1 MHSKSEIL
9 ARMADYRIDDGGIG
23 SWLTDK
29 TCEVVFD
36 RLGRIDEEPLSA
48 VQLNQLLVLA
58 HEAPVSDGFF
68 SYYWREVPRSHPYDV
83 RTLTAFHT
91 DWVGSEAIRSL
102 NHLAW
107 GIHRLYV
114 DGLLYFGNIRS
125 AFRRLREQ
133 SVQELREFFQGK
145 RMDTD
150 AITRRGPPLP
160 LRSIDKHARYLISEM
175 ACKSYGAEA
184 QVKSHLRSALLGA
197 YESYSK
203 GDSSGVTVEAMLK
216 NHLPAEFESKRIELL
231 FSASEILAE
240 SVASQS
246 ELERLYLG
254 VAGKFSAARTDALK
268 NTELYLS
275 MLTDLDVYVAT
286 SMREPPDFVSMAETC
301 ERTFQD
307 QKLSALNLRYF
318 DPTLSA
324 ASGHEDKGL
333 IECLMVKCAKALV
346 YCAGQR
352 ESYGKDAEAAMALS
366 LGRPVIF
373 YCDPKKAP
381 FYREVHPL
389 TRLIEFQTGVAVGAM
404 IADQPE
410 QVVELLA
417 RIFENRMMYRLDRSS
432 SGSLRLIEA
441 LTGSV
446 VRVQTSDKL
455 LTETFWN
462 HYHLDRSGRPKVAA
476 PVVSIDRAR
485 ESKMT
490 RTSPHVPDQAQL
502 PLTETGTTTRLAARS
517 SVSGGAPRAHGDE
530 SQPTLARETGEISRA
545 GESFPLSP
553 AEAYDAVAKQKS
565 TQATGGKRCKVFS
578 EWLGAESI
586 GLREGIR
593 LLRFV
598 EATLTATEAK
608 SNFVFTKSDLSRWYQ
623 QMSNGE
629 VVGS

>member
-1 MHSKSEIL
+1 MYSKSEIL
-9 ARMADYRIDDGGIG
+9 ARMADYRADDGGIG
-23 SWLTDK
+23 AWLTDK

-36 RLGRIDEEPLSA
+36 RLGRINAEPLPA

-68 SYYWREVPRSHPYDV
+68 SYYWLEAPASHPYDV
-83 RTLTAFHT
+83 RTLVTFRQE
-91 DWVGSEAIRSL
+91 WICSGAIVSL
-102 NHLAW
+102 DHLAW

-125 AFRRLREQ
+125 AFRGLREQ
-133 SVQELREFFQGK
+133 SIQQLRDLFRGK
-145 RMDTD
+145 RVDTD

-160 LRSIDKHARYLISEM
+160 LRKIDKHARYLISEM
-175 ACKSYGAEA
+175 ACKSYGADA
-184 QVKSHLRSALLGA
+184 QVRSHLRSALLGA
-197 YESYSK
+197 YESCTQ
-203 GDSSGVTVEAMLK
+203 SGAFPVTVETLLK
-216 NHLPAEFESKRIELL
+216 NYLPTELDGKRGELL

-240 SVASQS
+240 SVTSRS
-246 ELERLYLG
+246 ELERLYLT

-286 SMREPPDFVSMAETC
+286 SMREPADFVSMAETC
-301 ERTFQD
+301 EQIFQD
-307 QKLSALNLRYF
+307 TKLAAMNLRYF

-346 YCAGQR
+346 YCAGQK

-366 LGRPVIF
+366 LGKPVIF

-404 IADQPE
+404 IADRLDL
-410 QVVELLA
+410 VAELLA
-417 RIFENRMMYRLDRSS
+417 RIFENRMVYRLERSA

-446 VRVQTSDKL
+446 VRIQTSDKL

-462 HYHLDRSGRPKVAA
+462 HYHLDLNGRPKVAA

-485 ESKMT
+485 ESKAA
-490 RTSPHVPDQAQL
+490 RTSSGPGQAQL
-502 PLTETGTTTRLAARS
+502 ALADTGTATRLAARS
-517 SVSGGAPRAHGDE
+517 SIPGGSARAQGTETAHSQAPKAIE
-530 SQPTLARETGEISRA
+530 PSRSE
-545 GESFPLSP
+545 ESFPLSA
-553 AEAYDAVAKQKS
+553 AEVYDAIAKQKS
-565 TQATGGKRCKVFS
+565 TQASGGKRCAVFT
-578 EWLGAESI
+578 EWLATERV
-586 GLREGIR
+586 GLKEGIR

-598 EATLTATEAK
+598 EATLNATGAK
-608 SNFVFTKSDLSRWYQ
+608 SNFVFSRSDLSRWYQ